1 MPPRLR
7 TRRPSLYQ
15 LPTAGLA
22 VTLIAFSAASYSRA
36 ETGGVLR
43 TFLSR
48 AEPVLETY
56 EARRTLMGWSDG
68 TNREGRLEVR
78 TEFDR
83 ATRTLRYTVVGEEG
97 SALVRRRGLHAV
109 LRAEAEAVKQG
120 HMAQSVLTP
129 QNYDIIASGVNEI
142 GLHRLLIHPRRADSL
157 LVRGAMF
164 VTGEG
169 DLVRVEG
176 QLAKRPSFWTTHVEV
191 AREYERIAG
200 ITMLV
205 RVESKVT
212 TRLFGSGGFLMT
224 YTYQRVNGRQVDIQS
239 HSAARR

>member
-1 MPPRLR
+1 MPNPLR
-7 TRRPSLYQ
+7 IRRPSIY
-15 LPTAGLA
+15 LPSVGLA
-22 VTLIAFSAASYSRA
+22 ITLIVFSSASYSRA
-36 ETGGVLR
+36 ETDGVVGI
-43 TFLSR
+43 FLGQ
-48 AEPVLETY
+48 AEPVLESY
-56 EARRTLMGWSDG
+56 EAHRTLVGWSDG
-68 TNREGRLEVR
+68 TTREARLEVR
-78 TEFDR
+78 TAFDR
-83 ATRTLRYTVVGEEG
+83 AARALRYTVLGEEG
-97 SALVRRRGLHAV
+97 SAIIRRRGLHAV

-120 HMAQSVLTP
+120 RMAQSALTP
-129 QNYDIIASGVNEI
+129 QNYDITASSVDET

-191 AREYERIAG
+191 AREYARIAG

-205 RVESKVT
+205 RVQSKVK

-224 YTYQRVNGRQVDIQS
+224 YTYQRVNGRQVDTQS
-239 HSAARR
+239 HTARR

>member
-1 MPPRLR
+1 
-7 TRRPSLYQ
+7 
-15 LPTAGLA
+15 
-22 VTLIAFSAASYSRA
+22 
-36 ETGGVLR
+36 
-43 TFLSR
+43 
-48 AEPVLETY
+48 
-56 EARRTLMGWSDG
+56 
-68 TNREGRLEVR
+68 
-78 TEFDR
+78 
-83 ATRTLRYTVVGEEG
+83 
-97 SALVRRRGLHAV
+97 
-109 LRAEAEAVKQG
+109 
-120 HMAQSVLTP
+120 
-129 QNYDIIASGVNEI
+129 
-142 GLHRLLIHPRRADSL
+142 
-157 LVRGAMF
+157 MF

-205 RVESKVT
+205 RLESKIT